1 MLKIILRGII
11 MLICSVLSLTAQPS
25 EDEKLITL
33 GKAYKDYM
41 FQKEPTKE
49 FIQSLKANVPN
60 GLQEATEFIVQ
71 TITTKNKLLSPVY
84 LTRPS
89 DQVLKQIYIA
99 RRLDLNMREENPI
112 DNFILLDSL
121 KKKQVLTY
129 ELVDN
134 YYSMLFG
141 AISNKNKPFDL
152 SKVNFKLSEYNFKDD
167 TERGIFFLHCM
178 RDCGMQI
185 WGFINIP
192 KPPNTK
198 EAYKYINRFPKFN
211 GQPYYYYNDFNFKD
225 FEMVIITDEGM
236 QSYKAFYL
244 DKYYETL
251 LNHLITLNKEKR
263 PEKEVHDLLLGSI
276 LRERS
281 LYKYSKYKDVLERLF
296 TEVKTD

>member
-1 MLKIILRGII
+1 MIKFILTSII
-11 MLICSVLSLTAQPS
+11 MLIYSVLTLTAQTS
-25 EDEKLITL
+25 EDKKLIAL
-33 GKAYKDYM
+33 GKAYKDYC
-41 FQKEPTKE
+41 FRNEPTKE
-49 FIQSLKANVPN
+49 FIQSLKADVPN
-60 GLQEATEFIVQ
+60 GLQEATDFIVQ
-71 TITTKNKLLSPVY
+71 TITTKNKLTTLNY
-84 LTRPS
+84 LKRPS
-89 DQVLKQIYIA
+89 DQVLKQIFIA

-112 DNFILLDSL
+112 DNFKLLDSL
-121 KKKQVLTY
+121 KKKEVLIY
-129 ELVDN
+129 EMVDN
-134 YYSMLFG
+134 YYDMLFG
-141 AISNKNKPFDL
+141 AIGNKNQPFDL

-167 TERGIFFLHCM
+167 TEQGIFFLHCM
-178 RDCGMQI
+178 RDCGTQI

-211 GQPYYYYNDFNFKD
+211 GRPYYYFNDFSFKD
-225 FEMVIITDEGM
+225 FEMVIIIDEGM

-281 LYKYSKYKDVLERLF
+281 LYKYTKYKDVLERLF
-296 TEVKTD
+296 TEVKKD